1 MKEQAIFRHMV
12 EVIMYGVEGE
22 VTVDEVK
29 VRTGSLLIQGKVVLL
44 YKIGGPEPV
53 QVGKV
58 KSNVMG
64 RVVEVM
70 VSKGNTIKPW
80 Q

>member
-1 MKEQAIFRHMV
+1 M
-12 EVIMYGVEGE
+12 
-22 VTVDEVK
+22 
-29 VRTGSLLIQGKVVLL
+29 LL